1 MKFSLPLLTDFIT
14 FNSPLSEEIIHDC
27 FVIAHKSCSSKHT
40 YWSLAAT
47 RKKIISRFWCRQVP
61 LHFVALI
68 GTAMLFSF
76 PFSQNRPLYFFCL
89 MVASMLSFVI
99 LFFIIYLPSYYS
111 IFFPVLDNIINEQ
124 EKTLATEEETKKC
137 RRTQFSGPTLIVIYY
152 ALFKTGSI
160 PLLPCNDGSAGLL
173 NNLFGLD
180 RGMLKQN
187 MARLHKIGSLST
199 KERAEFQKGI
209 DNARKVFTEAGS
221 EKALSIIGQLEQKLL
236 HGLGQ
241 PV

>member
-1 MKFSLPLLTDFIT
+1 MKISLSHITDFIT
-14 FNSPLSEEIIHDC
+14 FNSPLSDDTIHDR
-27 FVIAHKSCSSKHT
+27 FVIAHKSHSSKYTH
-40 YWSLAAT
+40 WSLAAT
-47 RKKIISRFWCRQVP
+47 RKKIIASFWCRQVP

-68 GTAMLFSF
+68 GTAMIFSF
-76 PFSQNRPLYFFCL
+76 PFSHNRPLYFFCL

-111 IFFPVLDNIINEQ
+111 IFLPVLDNIINEQ

-152 ALFKTGSI
+152 ALFKIGSI

-187 MARLHKIGSLST
+187 LARLHKIGSLST

-209 DNARKVFTEAGS
+209 DNARKFFMGTGS

-236 HGLGQ
+236 HGAGR